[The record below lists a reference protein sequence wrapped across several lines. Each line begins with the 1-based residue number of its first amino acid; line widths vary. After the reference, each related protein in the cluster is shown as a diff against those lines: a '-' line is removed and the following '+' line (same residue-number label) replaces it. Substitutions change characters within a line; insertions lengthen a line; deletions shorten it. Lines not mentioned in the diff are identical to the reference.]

1 MPRIPDRSFHPGEEY
16 FDQLETLLHTFRAGL
31 DLEIFP
37 EIAAQMAASRRV
49 AIYVGPVQEAAAV
62 QLQVDLAMGGV
73 DSVLRRTPADQ
84 ATDLSLLRPDSFVIL
99 SPQNASSNLTVTELL
114 SRIRE
119 SGAKLLLL
127 VPEGAQFPTGS
138 ADYLLRFPSTGTAM
152 DHYLY
157 QILFSLL
164 TLSYRTSCLDRPF
177 RP

>member
-1 MPRIPDRSFHPGEEY
+1 
-16 FDQLETLLHTFRAGL
+16 
-31 DLEIFP
+31 
-37 EIAAQMAASRRV
+37 MAASRRV

-84 ATDLSLLRPDSFVIL
+84 AADLSLLRPDSFVIL
-99 SPQNASSNLTVTELL
+99 SPHNAGGGALTVTELL

-119 SGAKLLLL
+119 RGAKLLLL
-127 VPEGAQFPTGS
+127 VPEGAQLPTGS

-164 TLSYRTSCLDRPF
+164 TLSYRTSFLDRPF